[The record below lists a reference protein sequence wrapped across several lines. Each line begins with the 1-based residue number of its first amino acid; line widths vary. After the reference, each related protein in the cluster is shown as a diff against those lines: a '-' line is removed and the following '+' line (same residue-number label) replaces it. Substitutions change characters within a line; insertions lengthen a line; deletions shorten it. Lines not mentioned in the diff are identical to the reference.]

1 MNSEVSAPRQLRV
14 SVSFDGRRDWPVA
27 CAAVTALLSF
37 IMLFPPWVSGD
48 TSLNAFGKN
57 MPAAGPALIIVM
69 ALAVLALIGLGI
81 ATGLTRYQTFALLPA
96 SNLLVIYIVKLADTS
111 DLIDQVSASGSDY
124 NISIGAG
131 LWLGFLFSLA
141 TLVFLIVQQALM
153 RGFLVV
159 KVSREHNES
168 DSQ

>member
-1 MNSEVSAPRQLRV
+1 
-14 SVSFDGRRDWPVA
+14 
-27 CAAVTALLSF
+27 
-37 IMLFPPWVSGD
+37 MLFPPWVSGD
-48 TSLNAFGKN
+48 TGLNTSGGTSLNAFGKN

-69 ALAVLALIGLGI
+69 VLAVLTLVGLGI
-81 ATGLTRYQTFALLPA
+81 STGQTKYQTFALLPA

-111 DLIDQVSASGSDY
+111 DLIDQVSGGGSDY

-141 TLVFLIVQQALM
+141 TLIFLILQQALM

-159 KVSREHNES
+159 KVSREHKES
-168 DSQ
+168 DSE